1 MGKGLE
7 SAASFF
13 DIPAETLPDVPKITV
28 TGTSTVCVEN
38 HRGIELFS
46 DDTIQINC
54 GRKMLRLRGSG
65 FEIAGISSGEI
76 RIRGQLLSLELD

>member
-13 DIPAETLPDVPKITV
+13 DIPAETLPDVPKITI

-46 DDTIQINC
+46 DDTIQIN
-54 GRKMLRLRGSG
+54 
-65 FEIAGISSGEI
+65 
-76 RIRGQLLSLELD
+76 